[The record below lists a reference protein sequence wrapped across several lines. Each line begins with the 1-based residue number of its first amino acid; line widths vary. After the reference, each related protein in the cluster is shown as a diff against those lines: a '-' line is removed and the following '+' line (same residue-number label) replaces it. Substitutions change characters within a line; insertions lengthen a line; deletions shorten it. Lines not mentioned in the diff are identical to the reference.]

1 VRDDLCFFELL
12 RRHSNRLARYRL
24 PAIEDVGRHRRGR
37 DGSVSIMN
45 IVDIGDVRDVG
56 NVRYV
61 SDVRDIHLAEVIG
74 SVVIPREIWF
84 PRPQWKP
91 SR

>member
-1 VRDDLCFFELL
+1 MDRRGQHGLARQSCPRRRIDGWVRDDLCFFELL

-61 SDVRDIHLAEVIG
+61 SDVRDIHLA
-74 SVVIPREIWF
+74 
-84 PRPQWKP
+84 
-91 SR
+91 